1 MAEKIALVG
10 TGVIGRS
17 WGIVFA
23 RAGYDVAFFDA
34 ADGVVAHALGEV
46 DKSLADL
53 ERAEMIDCAAALR
66 ARMHPASSLEEALD
80 GVIYVQESVKEE
92 VSIKHAVFSAMVAV
106 APDDAVLASS
116 CSAIPPSKFL
126 EVPTPQ
132 RCLIAH
138 PINPPHLVPC
148 VELVPSPWTED
159 AAMDR
164 ADEILSGAGQSSIR
178 LTREVE
184 GFVVNRLQAAV
195 MTEAVS
201 LFARGIVSAED
212 IDKSM
217 RDGLGLRWSF
227 MGPLETMDLNAD
239 AGFASYVE
247 MYGKAITDMGQDLR
261 VAEPWD
267 EDVIKRIDSE
277 RRKLVPAENHAE
289 RRAWRDRRLIALARH
304 KDSEDVG

>member
-1 MAEKIALVG
+1 MTLKVALVG

-23 RAGYDVAFFDA
+23 RAGHEVAFYDGA
-34 ADGVVAHALGEV
+34 EGVVDHALGEV
-46 DKSLADL
+46 DKSLADM
-53 ERAEMIDCAAALR
+53 EAAGMIASAGELRGRMGKAA
-66 ARMHPASSLEEALD
+66 SLADALD
-80 GVIYVQESVKEE
+80 GVAYVQESVKED
-92 VSIKHAVFSAMVAV
+92 VGVKHAVFSAMAEA
-106 APDDAVLASS
+106 APADAILASS

-126 EVPTPQ
+126 DVPTRE

-148 VELVPSPWTED
+148 VELVPSPWTAED
-159 AAMDR
+159 AVGR
-164 ADEILSGAGQSSIR
+164 ADAFLSESGQATIR
-178 LTREVE
+178 LRKEVE

-195 MTEAVS
+195 MMEAVS
-201 LFARGIVSAED
+201 LFARGIASADD

-239 AGFASYVE
+239 AGFASYVG
-247 MYGKAITDMGQDLR
+247 MYGDAICSMGKDLR

-267 EDVIKRIDSE
+267 GKAIEGIEAE
-277 RRKLVPAENHAE
+277 RRDLVPGEDHAE
-289 RRAWRDRRLIALARH
+289 RRAWRDRRLMALARH
-304 KDSEDVG
+304 KKDAEGS